1 MVLRQN
7 VKKTSVVYIYNLL
20 NYEVEISLLT
30 PKNGSSVK
38 VIGIINM

>member
-7 VKKTSVVYIYNLL
+7 VKKASLVYIYNLL
-20 NYEVEISLLT
+20 NYEVEISSLT

-38 VIGIINM
+38 VMGLINM